1 MVSNLKMVRCYLLF
15 KELQVFKAIDDVLY
29 RNLSERAHETKFR
42 FVNDRIE
49 YIINYIGDAL
59 VGADYDFL
67 GNTTFINSYGSNTTH
82 FIIDEMFNAV
92 YNAES
97 FNEMLDRLAVC
108 KFEVDMIKFYNGVK
122 VDKYEGE
129 FEYDGKLYKYY
140 IGG

>member
-1 MVSNLKMVRCYLLF
+1 MIRNLKMLRCYLLY

-29 RNLSERAHETKFR
+29 RNLSEHAHMTKFQ

-49 YIINYIGDAL
+49 YIISYIGNEL

-67 GNTTFINSYGSNTTH
+67 GNTKFVNSYDSNTAY

-92 YNAES
+92 YNAMT
-97 FNEMLDRLAVC
+97 FNDMLDRLACC
-108 KFEVDMIKFYNGVK
+108 KFEVDFIKFYEK
-122 VDKYEGE
+122 HGE
-129 FEYDGKLYKYY
+129 EAVVSEEYAGHLYKYY